1 MDIDG
6 SPESKFVNRPFTPSK
21 LRTIVNKWQTFMLE
35 NGGWNA
41 LYMENHDQGRAIS
54 RYASDDPEYRT
65 LSSKMIATHLLFQC
79 GTPFI
84 FQGQESAMANVP
96 RQWNVNDYKDIEL
109 INHWASV
116 LRDHPDDL
124 DLQKRTL
131 EQYRLISRDN
141 ARTPMQWDSAPFAGF
156 MPEDSKAR
164 PWMKMHQDFE
174 SWNVESQLHNSS
186 SALQY
191 WRAALA
197 LRKERKEVFVYG
209 DFEMLD
215 QQNENVIS
223 YLRSGFDHCSKSLI
237 STNFA
242 NKHILWQV
250 PAEAK
255 RIVED
260 GTIVLKNYLDVPI
273 LDVEAGTILLR
284 PFEAL
289 VWLTNQKGY

>member
-1 MDIDG
+1 VDIDG
-6 SPESKFVNRPFTPSK
+6 SPESKFINRPFTPSK
-21 LRTIVNKWQTFMLE
+21 LRTIVNKWQTFMLD

-54 RYASDDPEYRT
+54 RYASDDPKYRS

-96 RQWNVNDYKDIEL
+96 KGWQVDNYKDIEL

-141 ARTPMQWDSAPFAGF
+141 ARTPMQWNSAPFAGF
-156 MPEDSKAR
+156 MPKDSKAR
-164 PWMKMHQDFE
+164 PWMNLHQDFE
-174 SWNVESQLHNSS
+174 CWNVEAQLHNSS
-186 SALQY
+186 SALNY
-191 WRAALA
+191 WRASLA
-197 LRKERKEVFVYG
+197 HRKEKKAVFVYG
-209 DFEMLD
+209 DFKMLD
-215 QQNENVIS
+215 QENENVIT
-223 YLRSGFDHCSKSLI
+223 YLRSAADERSRALI

-242 NKHILWQV
+242 NKDVLWHV
-250 PAEAK
+250 PVEAK
-255 RIVED
+255 SIVQD
-260 GTIVLKNYLDVPI
+260 GTVILNNYHETPSLDK
-273 LDVEAGTILLR
+273 AGTIRLR

-289 VWLTNQKGY
+289 VWFME